1 MTCPK
6 SGLSSSQPESRSP
19 MRPQFHFTAERGWI
33 NDPHGITYRDG
44 QYHLFYQH
52 VPDSRAWAAHCHWG
66 HAVSKDL
73 LSFETRP
80 IAIAPGDGDDGIWTG
95 ALITDDSDRSTIF
108 YTSVAQPGIE
118 LGRVRIATPT
128 DAEWIGWRKGA
139 VVAEAPHDLDLV
151 GYRDPFVFR
160 DGVRWRMLL
169 GAGLA
174 DGTAAAL
181 SYFSDDLAKWSY
193 EGIAVERSSHATD
206 PVWTGALWE
215 CPQLFELDG
224 RHVMVTSVWQDH
236 VLHYVAY
243 ALGNFQD
250 GKFDAQ
256 TWGRLSFGDSLYAP
270 SFFRDADGG
279 ASLLFWLRHVEDVEA
294 GWAGAHSVPY
304 SLSIIDD
311 RLVATPHRNLES
323 HRRPPLNDNTVGCV
337 AADVSWTGTHLAISS
352 AGRDVAALTVDTTTL
367 SLRVGDESWSMPF
380 DRGHVRVIIDGP
392 IMEISTPCG
401 VMAAAIQPTGDELTV
416 TGDGDIR
423 HLSSLTR
430 S

>member
-1 MTCPK
+1 
-6 SGLSSSQPESRSP
+6 
-19 MRPQFHFTAERGWI
+19 MRPQLHFTAERGWI

-44 QYHLFYQH
+44 HYHLFYQF
-52 VPDSRAWAAHCHWG
+52 VPDSLEWAPHCRWG

-73 LSFETRP
+73 LSFETQP

-95 ALITDDSDRSTIF
+95 SLITDDSDRSTIF
-108 YTSVAQPGIE
+108 YTSVAQPDIATGQ
-118 LGRVRIATPT
+118 VRIATPT

-139 VVAEAPHDLDLV
+139 VVADAPPDLDVV

-193 EGIAVERSSHATD
+193 EGIAVERSTHETD

-224 RHVMVTSVWQDH
+224 RHVMVMSVWDDH
-236 VLHYVAY
+236 VLHYVVY

-270 SFFRDADGG
+270 SFFRDAAGG
-279 ASLLFWLRHVEDVEA
+279 ASLLFWLRHVDDVEA

-304 SLSIIDD
+304 SLSIIGD
-311 RLVATPHRNLES
+311 RLVATPHRNLEAC
-323 HRRPPLNDNTVGCV
+323 RRPAANYNTVGGP
-337 AADVSWTGTHLAISS
+337 AADVSWSGTQLAISS
-352 AGRDVAALTVDTTTL
+352 AGRDVAAITVDSADLTL
-367 SLRVGDESWSMPF
+367 HVGDESWSMPF
-380 DRGHVRVIIDGP
+380 DGGPLRVIIDGP
-392 IMEISTPCG
+392 IVEISTPCG
-401 VMAAAIQPTGDELTV
+401 VMAAAIRPTDNELIV
-416 TGDGDIR
+416 TGDGVLH
-423 HLSSLTR
+423 HLWSLGR